1 MTNNEDMVKNLA
13 DNFQNKGLEILY
25 AMCNGYNEPADV
37 QGVKPDI
44 IGWDSEQEIY
54 HLGIVADS
62 ETITFDSTKEKME
75 ILAKMMMGVGTSEG
89 KHLPFYVGVTKDAS
103 DIADKK
109 LQETNL
115 LSQGNI
121 QKILV

>member
-1 MTNNEDMVKNLA
+1 MTENEELVKNMA

-75 ILAKMMMGVGTSEG
+75 ILAKMLEHQKENICPFMLELQKMQVI
-89 KHLPFYVGVTKDAS
+89 LPIKNY
-103 DIADKK
+103 KK
-109 LQETNL
+109 PTCYLKE
-115 LSQGNI
+115 I
-121 QKILV
+121 YKKF